1 MSDNMAEGSHAIK
14 SLCLESVQILKRP
27 EFFGQYGKV
36 VHMVVNKSQGY
47 NR

>member
-1 MSDNMAEGSHAIK
+1 MGQQGDRDDMLLTEF
-14 SLCLESVQILKRP
+14 LQILKRP